1 MTAVARPLFRDPVRR
16 SVAVKVRRAGMIP
29 VVAAA
34 LLLVGACRAEVP
46 AGSGVTLLDGDR
58 IPVSGPTIVSAL
70 PIDDQGDVDAAT
82 ARSQIP
88 SLKSVALQHPD
99 VRVLVTDSDG
109 HTTESA
115 LQNFAANWALP
126 PELVVAADS
135 ASVGA
140 QPPTDG
146 QLHTLLIGADGHV
159 AAEWSNQAAPTQA
172 LVAALRKATASS
184 STPSDNVVR
193 KEAP

>member
-1 MTAVARPLFRDPVRR
+1 MLPFV
-16 SVAVKVRRAGMIP
+16 
-29 VVAAA
+29 AA
-34 LLLVGACRAEVP
+34 LLLVTACRAEVP
-46 AGSGVTLLDGDR
+46 AGSGVTLLDGGR
-58 IPVSGPTIVSAL
+58 ISLSGLTVVSAL
-70 PIDDQGDVDAAT
+70 PVDDQGDIGVAT

-88 SLKSVALQHPD
+88 SLKSVALQYPD

-109 HTTESA
+109 HTADAA
-115 LQNFAANWALP
+115 LQNLAANWALP

-135 ASVGA
+135 ASVSA
-140 QPPTDG
+140 RLPTDG

-159 AAEWSNQAAPTQA
+159 AAAWSNQAVPTQA
-172 LVAALRKATASS
+172 IVAALREVTASS

>member
-1 MTAVARPLFRDPVRR
+1 MTAIRRVTVR
-16 SVAVKVRRAGMIP
+16 ARRAGMIP
-29 VVAAA
+29 FVAA
-34 LLLVGACRAEVP
+34 LLLATACRAEAP
-46 AGSGVTLLDGDR
+46 AGSGVTLLDGNQ
-58 IPVSGPTIVSAL
+58 ISLSGPTVVSAL
-70 PIDDQGDVDAAT
+70 PVDDQGGVDAAA

-88 SLKSVALQHPD
+88 SLKSVALQYPD

-109 HTTESA
+109 HTTDAA
-115 LQNFAANWALP
+115 LQNLAANWALP

-135 ASVGA
+135 ASAVTQLPA
-140 QPPTDG
+140 DG

-172 LVAALRKATASS
+172 IVAALRKVTANP